1 MENWKVASRLRLLIA
16 VSIVVML
23 LLLGINWLSLNHL
36 SDLSVKADRRA
47 RDSAQVNASLGLGAQ
62 AYRNIAD
69 TYINRD
75 FDTVGKDWRN
85 TSNAIDRALTMI
97 EQVADTGAEREWAQG
112 ARRAMDELRALYNDS
127 FLPLT
132 KNDAPAEEI
141 RAVDDRID
149 RLIDQ
154 YQGYVE
160 RIDQSLK
167 QELTEASGEFASGVV
182 WTKVLNSLSIAI
194 GGALLIAIGVVIA
207 RSITG
212 QLGLE
217 LSEAMAATRRIA
229 AGDLSDDLLSRQHRP
244 DSLAASLAH
253 MNRTLAGMVL
263 GIRGSSHS
271 VATASAEIAQGNG
284 ELSVRTNEQASALE
298 ETAASMEELGST
310 VRHNADNA
318 GSANQLAQQA
328 SEVATEGGRIVAQ
341 AVATMR
347 SINESSRRI
356 ADIIGVIDGI
366 AFQTNILALNAA
378 VEAARSGEQ
387 GRGFAV
393 VASEVRSLAGRS
405 AAAAKEIKALID
417 DSVTRVANGTAL
429 VNRAGQTMTD
439 VVSSIQRVTEL
450 MHEIHAATSEQ
461 ASGIR
466 QAGEA
471 LAQMDQTTQ
480 QNATL
485 VEQSAAAAENL
496 KVQAQLMT
504 ELVGQFKL
512 GAVI

>member
-1 MENWKVASRLRLLIA
+1 MENWKVASRLQLLIA

-23 LLLGINWLSLNHL
+23 LLFSINWLSLNHL
-36 SDLSVKADRRA
+36 SELSAHADRRA

-85 TSNAIDRALTMI
+85 TSSEIDRALTVI
-97 EQVADTGAEREWAQG
+97 AQVADTDEERKLAQG
-112 ARRAMDELRALYNDS
+112 ARQTMDELRALYNDR

-132 KNDAPAEEI
+132 RSNVSVEEI
-141 RAVDDRID
+141 RTVDDQID
-149 RLIDQ
+149 RLIDR
-154 YQGYVE
+154 YQEQVQ

-167 QELTEASGEFASGVV
+167 QELTEASDEFASGVV
-182 WTKVLNSLSIAI
+182 WTKLLNGLSIAL

-217 LSEAMAATRRIA
+217 LSEAMEATRRIA
-229 AGDLSDDLLSRQHRP
+229 AGDLTGDLLSQQHRP
-244 DSLAASLAH
+244 DSLAASLSH
-253 MNRTLAGMVL
+253 MNRTLAGMVS
-263 GIRGSSHS
+263 GIRSSSRS
-271 VATASAEIAQGNG
+271 VETASAEIAQGNSD
-284 ELSVRTNEQASALE
+284 LSLRTHEQASALE

-310 VRHNADNA
+310 VRQNADNA
-318 GSANQLAQQA
+318 GSANQLALTASQVA
-328 SEVATEGGRIVAQ
+328 SEGGQIVAQ

-347 SINESSRRI
+347 GINESSRQI

-405 AAAAKEIKALID
+405 AVAAKEIKMLID
-417 DSVTRVANGTAL
+417 DSVKRVANGTAL
-429 VNRAGQTMTD
+429 VDRAGQTMTD
-439 VVSSIQRVTEL
+439 VVSSIQRVTDL
-450 MHEIHAATSEQ
+450 MREIHAATSEQ
-461 ASGIR
+461 ATGIR
-466 QAGEA
+466 QASEA
-471 LAQMDQTTQ
+471 LGQMDQTTQ
-480 QNATL
+480 QNAAL
-485 VEQSAAAAENL
+485 VEQSATAAENL
-496 KVQAQLMT
+496 KAQAQQMT
-504 ELVGQFKL
+504 ELVGQFKV
-512 GAVI
+512 GQVG